1 MGLCLYITFN
11 SNDVIFQV
19 ILGVEG
25 LKQEDEGSYKC
36 VLTNEHGEST
46 HDFNIY
52 VTGIG
57 PIQK

>member
-1 MGLCLYITFN
+1 MFN
-11 SNDVIFQV
+11 SHDVIFQV

>member
-1 MGLCLYITFN
+1 MLQI
-11 SNDVIFQV
+11 

-36 VLTNEHGEST
+36 IISNEHGEQT

-52 VTGIG
+52 VTGAWPTGASVRAICA
-57 PIQK
+57 